1 MYNIDIT
8 KRVGDDMEVI
18 KAETIENI
26 NLENLELLSEQGSEF
41 TVYNDNDKVYKI
53 FKPNYKLDHK
63 NNYELI
69 YLSSIKTSRIL
80 MPKSLITKNGKLIGC
95 SMEYIKNSS
104 NVLNDKMKNF
114 INELIAITKDIEL
127 LSKLNVRII
136 DINKN
141 NVVYNGRLYL
151 IDPGN
156 YYINYIDDLL
166 VYLDCK
172 EPNKKELTEQEK
184 KNIIKLWNYNKF
196 NRLIEELLFMGDEK
210 LDFYLLRKVIEFFKK
225 EKQDNNL
232 ISDIK
237 ILQKYFDSEL
247 SVKESINKFVKEYI
261 KIDDNERKLII
272 SLYKKRNRI

>member
-8 KRVGDDMEVI
+8 KRVGDDMKVI

-80 MPKSLITKNGKLIGC
+80 MPKSLITKNGKLIGY

-141 NVVYNGRLYL
+141 NVVYNGRLYI

-166 VYLDCK
+166 VYLECK

-210 LDFYLLRKVIEFFKK
+210 LDFYLLRKVIEFFKQ

>member
-80 MPKSLITKNGKLIGC
+80 MPKSLITKNGKLIGY